1 MKRMNRVIGVSHI
14 CSIFLSMYLG
24 THAIQQPIEANSL
37 LFPISLTDGVILSIF
52 LFLMVFIG
60 NIFGSVASF
69 FKMSISPALSI
80 GLGTIGIFA
89 MLFFVKRMD
98 FYTITFGLLCLVQV
112 MLSLWLFLRS
122 TNLMKIR

>member
-1 MKRMNRVIGVSHI
+1 MKRMNKVVGVSHI

-24 THAIQQPIEANSL
+24 NNAIQQPVEANAL

-60 NIFGSVASF
+60 NIFGSFASF
-69 FKMSISPALSI
+69 FKMSIYPVLSI
-80 GLGTIGIFA
+80 GLGITGVFA

-98 FYTITFGLLCLVQV
+98 VYTTTFGLLCLVQV
-112 MLSLWLFLRS
+112 MLGLWLSLRS
-122 TNLMKIR
+122 ANLMKIR